1 MLEAAEAPPRRGRTG
16 RRDSQLCRERGRT
29 GVCCNIYPLFF
40 SAALKMLQER
50 PELRIAFGVSPFTP
64 LEQVRVAI
72 ERGGDPRVFAQRGR
86 VVHSGERW
94 YLESLDG
101 RHRIPVVFQA
111 LPAARRARLALTIP
125 GTKTIELAALGKP
138 AVAITPY
145 NAPEL
150 VAVNGP
156 LTYLDRV
163 PLVGVPLKR
172 SVAMAVAKRFDVPP
186 RNPTWTPRNGAVRTA
201 TARSRLA
208 AIARVYFTERYDDAP
223 WIAATGTRLE
233 RLYLDHAG
241 AADRMAAS
249 LLALAG

>member
-1 MLEAAEAPPRRGRTG
+1 
-16 RRDSQLCRERGRT
+16 
-29 GVCCNIYPLFF
+29 
-40 SAALKMLQER
+40 
-50 PELRIAFGVSPFTP
+50 
-64 LEQVRVAI
+64 
-72 ERGGDPRVFAQRGR
+72 GDPRVYAQRGR

-101 RHRIPVVFQA
+101 RCRIPIVFRA

-138 AVAITPY
+138 AVAVTPF

-172 SVAMAVAKRFDVPP
+172 SVAMAVAKRFPFHTQPNIDAGEMVLCELHG
-186 RNPTWTPRNGAVRTA
+186 TVTPGRV
-201 TARSRLA
+201 
-208 AIARVYFTERYDDAP
+208 ARVTLERYDDAS
-223 WIAATGTRLE
+223 WLRTTSERLE